1 MKTLIAAG
9 AMALMASASY
19 AQDWTGGYVGLG
31 IGYADIPDISA
42 PGGGPSI
49 PGGNEYTYGIHAGYS
64 YDFGQWVAAGELEYD
79 RVDISIA
86 NGAVNVDDVVRL
98 KASVGYDFGPA
109 VSYVIVGGAR
119 ANTSGLGNDTG
130 YLYGI
135 GAAYRITPQWVLSG
149 EVLQHK
155 FDDFNGSGLDVE
167 ANTFNV
173 RASFRF

>member
-1 MKTLIAAG
+1 MKTL
-9 AMALMASASY
+9 LTASAIAILASTAY

-42 PGGGPSI
+42 SGGGTVQ
-49 PGGNEYTYGIHAGYS
+49 GGSDYTYGIHGGYT
-64 YDFGQWVAAGELEYD
+64 YDFGQWVAGGELEYD
-79 RVDISIA
+79 RVDLAVA
-86 NGAVNVDDVVRL
+86 NGGVTVDDVLRL
-98 KASVGYDFGPA
+98 KASIGYDFGPA
-109 VSYVIVGGAR
+109 TSYLILGGAR
-119 ANTSGLGNDTG
+119 AYTSGLGDDTG

-149 EVLQHK
+149 EVIQHK